1 MKIRLERDVLAEA
14 VQWAARSLPVRPSV
28 PILAGLLVRADAD
41 GVTFSSFDYET
52 SAKISV
58 KAEVSDEGQALV
70 SGRLLADISRSL
82 PARPVEIT
90 ADDTRVE
97 LVCGSARF
105 TLQTLPV
112 ADYPALPSMPES
124 TGTVPSDVFAQAVA
138 QVVVAA
144 GRDELLP
151 VFTGVRVEIEGDTIS
166 LLATDRY
173 RMALKELTWNPTATQ
188 VSATALVPAKVL
200 NDTARSMTAGE
211 EVTLSLASG
220 ATGDGIIGFEGHGA
234 AGERQTT
241 TRLLD
246 GEFPKVRHIM
256 NTAPTM
262 NVRVSTAE
270 AIAAAKRVAL
280 VAERNTSLRML
291 VGDGVVTL
299 EAATGDQ
306 AQGSEA
312 IEATIDQPGGG
323 EPAVTAAGFNPS
335 YLLDALG
342 AFDTP
347 YVNFGFTAPSKP
359 CQLTGLPS
367 LDARAADRLPPRDHA
382 HAPAASWAVARARSG
397 PELRSSS
404 SLANEKRVRSLVVQT
419 GRLPCRRSRPRNS
432 VASPLGANGSVRL
445 TTIAGNHRRSGA
457 CHAAGNGRAGSDGRQ
472 HRAASDAQRT
482 RVRGL
487 RRQPRVGQAARG

>member
-1 MKIRLERDVLAEA
+1 VKIRLERDVLAEA

-52 SAKISV
+52 SAQIT
-58 KAEVSDEGQALV
+58 VSATVADEGQALV

-82 PARPVEIT
+82 PAKPVDIS
-90 ADDTRVE
+90 ADDVRME

-112 ADYPALPSMPES
+112 SDYPSLPAMPEAS
-124 TGTVPSDVFAQAVA
+124 GMVASDAFAQAVS

-151 VFTGVRVEIEGDTIS
+151 VFTGVRVEIEGDLIS

-173 RMALKELTWNPTATQ
+173 RMALKELTWTPGSTQ
-188 VSATALVPAKVL
+188 ISATALVPAKVL
-200 NDTARSMTAGE
+200 NDTSRSMTAGE
-211 EVTLSLASG
+211 QVTLSLAG
-220 ATGDGIIGFEGHGA
+220 AAAGDGIIGFEGHGA
-234 AGERQTT
+234 AGARQTT

-256 NTAPTM
+256 NTAALM
-262 NVRVSTAE
+262 NVRVSTTD

-291 VGDGVVTL
+291 IGDGVVTL

-306 AQGSEA
+306 AQASEA
-312 IEATIDQPGGG
+312 IEATIDQPAGG
-323 EPAVTAAGFNPS
+323 EPVVSAAGFNPS

-359 CQLTGLPS
+359 CQLTGL
-367 LDARAADRLPPRDHA
+367 ADPAGEPLTDYRHVIMLMRLP
-382 HAPAASWAVARARSG
+382 G
-397 PELRSSS
+397 
-404 SLANEKRVRSLVVQT
+404 
-419 GRLPCRRSRPRNS
+419 
-432 VASPLGANGSVRL
+432 
-445 TTIAGNHRRSGA
+445 
-457 CHAAGNGRAGSDGRQ
+457 
-472 HRAASDAQRT
+472 
-482 RVRGL
+482 
-487 RRQPRVGQAARG
+487 

>member
-28 PILAGLLVRADAD
+28 PILAGLLVRATAE

-52 SAKISV
+52 SAEITV
-58 KAEVSDEGQALV
+58 KAIVSDEGEALV
-70 SGRLLADISRSL
+70 SGRLLSDISRSL
-82 PARPVEIT
+82 PAKPVDIT
-90 ADDTRVE
+90 ADASKVE

-112 ADYPALPSMPES
+112 ADYPSLPTMPEA
-124 TGTVPSDVFAQAVA
+124 TGTVPSDSFAQAVS

-173 RMALKELTWNPTATQ
+173 RMALRELTWNPASTSI
-188 VSATALVPAKVL
+188 SATALVPAKVL
-200 NDTARSMTAGE
+200 NESSKSMTAGE
-211 EVTLSLASG
+211 QVSLSLANGGS
-220 ATGDGIIGFEGHGA
+220 GDGIIGFEGHGA

-256 NTAPTM
+256 NTAALL
-262 NVRVSTAE
+262 NVRVSTTD

-291 VGDGVVTL
+291 IGDQVVTL

-306 AQGSEA
+306 AQASEA
-312 IEATIDQPGGG
+312 IEAVVDQPGGG
-323 EPAVTAAGFNPS
+323 EQVVTAAGFNPT

-347 YVNFGFTAPSKP
+347 YVNFAFTAPSKP
-359 CQLTGLPS
+359 CQLTGLAE
-367 LDARAADRLPPRDHA
+367 LDGEIRTDYRHVIMLMRLP
-382 HAPAASWAVARARSG
+382 S
-397 PELRSSS
+397 
-404 SLANEKRVRSLVVQT
+404 
-419 GRLPCRRSRPRNS
+419 
-432 VASPLGANGSVRL
+432 
-445 TTIAGNHRRSGA
+445 
-457 CHAAGNGRAGSDGRQ
+457 
-472 HRAASDAQRT
+472 
-482 RVRGL
+482 
-487 RRQPRVGQAARG
+487 

>member
-52 SAKISV
+52 SAKITV
-58 KAEVSDEGQALV
+58 KGTVSDDGQALV
-70 SGRLLADISRSL
+70 SGRLLADIARSL
-82 PARPVEIT
+82 PAKPVDIT
-90 ADDTRVE
+90 ADDVRVE

-112 ADYPALPSMPES
+112 SDYPSLPSMPEAS
-124 TGTVPSDVFAQAVA
+124 GTVPSDVFAQAVA

-151 VFTGVRVEIEGDTIS
+151 VFTGVRVEIEGETIS

-173 RMALKELTWNPTATQ
+173 RMALKELTWNPSSTQ
-188 VSATALVPAKVL
+188 ISATALVPARVL

-211 EVTLSLASG
+211 EVTLSLASSG
-220 ATGDGIIGFEGHGA
+220 AGDGIIGFEGHGA

-256 NTAPTM
+256 NTAAVM
-262 NVRVSTAE
+262 NVRVNTAE
-270 AIAAAKRVAL
+270 LVAAARRVAL

-291 VGDGVVTL
+291 VGDQVITL

-306 AQGSEA
+306 AQASEA
-312 IEATIDQPGGG
+312 IEANVDQPGGG
-323 EPAVTAAGFNPS
+323 EPVLTAAGFNPS

-359 CQLTGLPS
+359 CQLTGLPDPDS
-367 LDARAADRLPPRDHA
+367 DPLTDYRHVIMLMRLP
-382 HAPAASWAVARARSG
+382 S
-397 PELRSSS
+397 
-404 SLANEKRVRSLVVQT
+404 
-419 GRLPCRRSRPRNS
+419 
-432 VASPLGANGSVRL
+432 
-445 TTIAGNHRRSGA
+445 
-457 CHAAGNGRAGSDGRQ
+457 
-472 HRAASDAQRT
+472 
-482 RVRGL
+482 
-487 RRQPRVGQAARG
+487 